1 MLDGRW
7 GKTRCVLMKRN
18 CVLFYLIT
26 VLREGNQAR
35 FELFGNI
42 FKPFNAVQ
50 VLNPPVSLIMA
61 CKERYN
67 LFVNRASLDR
77 ESLENLSLT
86 IRSQCTLSLTSKNI
100 TKHYGFLMFWERMS

>member
-35 FELFGNI
+35 FELFSKI
-42 FKPFNAVQ
+42 FLTFQWNVDCI
-50 VLNPPVSLIMA
+50 SLSVCLWYAKKDMIYA
-61 CKERYN
+61 
-67 LFVNRASLDR
+67 
-77 ESLENLSLT
+77 
-86 IRSQCTLSLTSKNI
+86 
-100 TKHYGFLMFWERMS
+100 